1 MPGREEM
8 REIVRGCCMANATL
22 YVVEQQGQS
31 VPLAVPQLGSCA
43 SSRRAWRLWAARHSQ
58 EERPA
63 HWAPRHCLGCSSQP
77 PPKPPI

>member
-43 SSRRAWRLWAARHSQ
+43 SSRRAWRLWVARHSQ
-58 EERPA
+58 GEAGPLGAPPLPRLLEPA
-63 HWAPRHCLGCSSQP
+63 AS
-77 PPKPPI
+77 